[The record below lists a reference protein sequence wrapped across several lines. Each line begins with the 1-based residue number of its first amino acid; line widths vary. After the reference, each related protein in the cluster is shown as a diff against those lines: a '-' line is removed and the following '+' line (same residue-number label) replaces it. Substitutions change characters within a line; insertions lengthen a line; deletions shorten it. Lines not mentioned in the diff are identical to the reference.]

1 MGFEVVLEQ
10 RAISFAKI
18 HTPIAR
24 YPADKLHMLVDANGA
39 SLLFIIIAHSRE
51 DSLTMLRIWGQSD

>member
-39 SLLFIIIAHSRE
+39 SLLFIAHSRE